1 MSVISVALAR
11 AHLRDPDDDDDY
23 LQLLIDSAELSAM
36 NYLNRQVYVDAQSM
50 AEAVLAGSAGGNPML
65 SNASFKSACLLILG
79 HLYANREDVV
89 TGTIAADL
97 PRGSQAL
104 LTPYRV
110 GWGI

>member
-1 MSVISVALAR
+1 MSVISMALAR

-23 LQLLIDSAELSAM
+23 LQLLIDSAEQSAM
-36 NYLNRQVYVDAQSM
+36 DYLNRQVYADAQSL
-50 AEAVLAGSAGGNPML
+50 AEAIAAEVAGEKPML

-89 TGTIAADL
+89 TGTIATDL

>member
-1 MSVISVALAR
+1 M
-11 AHLRDPDDDDDY
+11 D
-23 LQLLIDSAELSAM
+23 
-36 NYLNRQVYVDAQSM
+36 YLNRQVYADAQSL
-50 AEAVLAGSAGGNPML
+50 AEAIAAGVAGEKPML
-65 SNASFKSACLLILG
+65 SNAPFKSACLLILG

-89 TGTIAADL
+89 IGTIATDL

>member
-1 MSVISVALAR
+1 MSVISMALAR
-11 AHLRDPDDDDDY
+11 AHLRDPDDEDDY
-23 LQLLIDSAELSAM
+23 LQLLIDSAEQSARD
-36 NYLNRQVYVDAQSM
+36 YLNRQVYADAQSL
-50 AEAVLAGSAGGNPML
+50 AEAIAAGVAGDKPML
-65 SNASFKSACLLILG
+65 SNAPFKSACLLILG

-89 TGTIAADL
+89 IGTIATDL

>member
-1 MSVISVALAR
+1 MSLISMAQAR

-23 LQLLIDSAELSAM
+23 LQLLIDSAEQSAM
-36 NYLNRQVYVDAQSM
+36 NYLNRQVYIDVQAMADAVASG
-50 AEAVLAGSAGGNPML
+50 VAGDRPML
-65 SNASFKSACLLILG
+65 SNAPFKSACLLMLG

-89 TGTIAADL
+89 VGISATEL
-97 PRGSQAL
+97 PRGAQAL

>member
-1 MSVISVALAR
+1 MSVISMALAR

-23 LQLLIDSAELSAM
+23 LQLLIDSAEQSAM
-36 NYLNRQVYVDAQSM
+36 DYLNRQVYADAQSL
-50 AEAVLAGSAGGNPML
+50 AEAIAAEVAGEKPML
-65 SNASFKSACLLILG
+65 SNAPFKSPCLLILG

-89 TGTIAADL
+89 IGTIATDL